1 MLKLDSDQTFGETIC
16 SLIFCVNLQ
25 NHKESVWIIM
35 IEGVLNMRPEVM
47 PFDIETL
54 GSGGDTLIC
63 SQQTGTLVVLTK
75 MAVNFNDNRDSDLP
89 EAAQFQSN

>member
-1 MLKLDSDQTFGETIC
+1 MIC

-47 PFDIETL
+47 PFDIEML
-54 GSGGDTLIC
+54 GSGGDTLVC
-63 SQQTGTLVVLTK
+63 SQQMGTLVVFAKT
-75 MAVNFNDNRDSDLP
+75 AVNFCWIETGQLQEGQNLSCH
-89 EAAQFQSN
+89 

>member
-1 MLKLDSDQTFGETIC
+1 
-16 SLIFCVNLQ
+16 
-25 NHKESVWIIM
+25 M

-63 SQQTGTLVVLTK
+63 SQQIGTLVVLIK
-75 MAVNFNDNRDSDLP
+75 IAVNFSWIETGQLEEGQNLGCH
-89 EAAQFQSN
+89 